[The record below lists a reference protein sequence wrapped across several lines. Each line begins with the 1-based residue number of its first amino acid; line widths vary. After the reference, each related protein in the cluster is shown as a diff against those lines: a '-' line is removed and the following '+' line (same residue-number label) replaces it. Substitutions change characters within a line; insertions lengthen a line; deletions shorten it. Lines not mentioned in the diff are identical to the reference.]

1 MDAITILVAVLSSTA
16 LSQLITFFVTRHD
29 NKKACKDKKIEDLTK
44 GQVALLH
51 NSIFKSAIEYL
62 EKGQITTHEMDNL
75 KVMYES
81 YRNMGGNGT
90 AKLLMEKV
98 ENKCKIVED

>member
-1 MDAITILVAVLSSTA
+1 MDAITILVAVLGSTA

-29 NKKACKDKKIEDLTK
+29 NKKTCKDKKIENLTK
-44 GQVALLH
+44 GQV
-51 NSIFKSAIEYL
+51 FKSAIEYL
-62 EKGQITTHEMDNL
+62 ERGNITTHEMDKL